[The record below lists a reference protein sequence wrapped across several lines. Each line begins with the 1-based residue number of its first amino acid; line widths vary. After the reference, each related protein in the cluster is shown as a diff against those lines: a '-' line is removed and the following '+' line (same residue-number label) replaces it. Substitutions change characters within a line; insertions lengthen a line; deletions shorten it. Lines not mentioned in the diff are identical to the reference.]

1 VFLPQSSIQGYTEQH
16 RMILKIQKIDPT
28 IPEPSYAHAHD
39 AGMDLY
45 ARERVVLAPG
55 ERAMI
60 ATGVA
65 FEIPEGFVGHV
76 WDKSG
81 LSMKHGVKT
90 LGGVI
95 DSGFRGEIMVGM
107 VNLGNTE
114 YVFEK
119 HHKVAQIVIQKV
131 EHPQI
136 EIVAT
141 LSDSERGIKGFG
153 STGK

>member
-1 VFLPQSSIQGYTEQH
+1 
-16 RMILKIQKIDPT
+16 MILKVKKIDPSM
-28 IPEPSYAHAHD
+28 PDPSYAHPFD

-45 ARERVVLAPG
+45 ARERVALKPG
-55 ERAMI
+55 ARAMI
-60 ATGVA
+60 ATGFA
-65 FEIPEGFVGHV
+65 FEIPEGCVGHV

-107 VNLGNTE
+107 VNVSDTE

-119 HHKVAQIVIQKV
+119 KDKVAQIVIQKV
-131 EHPQI
+131 EHPSI
-136 EIVAT
+136 EIVAE
-141 LSDSERGIKGFG
+141 LGASARGEKGFG

>member
-1 VFLPQSSIQGYTEQH
+1 
-16 RMILKIQKIDPT
+16 MILKVKKIDSHMPD
-28 IPEPSYAHAHD
+28 PSYAHPFD
-39 AGMDLY
+39 AGMDLFS
-45 ARERVVLAPG
+45 RERVVLRPG

-60 ATGVA
+60 ATGIA
-65 FEIPEGFVGHV
+65 LEIPEGCVGHV

-95 DSGFRGEIMVGM
+95 DSGYRGEIMVGM
-107 VNLGNTE
+107 VNLSATE

-119 HHKVAQIVIQKV
+119 QDKVAQIVIQKV
-131 EHPQI
+131 EHPSI
-136 EIVAT
+136 KIVAE
-141 LSDSERGIKGFG
+141 LESSARGEKGFG